1 VITRVYAPK
10 LWFAALIG
18 HLFYCA
24 TIMTG
29 IGAWFASSMMGL
41 PSIQF
46 VVLALIPPIF
56 ASVRGVLR
64 LAAVLELLPDLRQQL
79 LNEGWVWVL
88 LAPLVPFVYL
98 YNSLTALFT
107 RKITWRGIRYEL
119 LSPIRTRIIAR

>member
-1 VITRVYAPK
+1 
-10 LWFAALIG
+10 
-18 HLFYCA
+18 
-24 TIMTG
+24 
-29 IGAWFASSMMGL
+29 MGL

-56 ASVRGVLR
+56 ASVRGALR
-64 LAAVLELLPDLRQQL
+64 LAAVLELLPDLREQL